1 MNLSLMNLVYEERP
15 PAPRGRRIRLLIGAL
30 VLIAL
35 IAGAVWLVDQVTPAV
50 PSAFYTPPDSMPAE
64 ARQPGDLIRRERVT
78 EGVPDYAQVWRVLYR
93 STGVN
98 GEAVMISGII
108 AFVSPTHM
116 TISPAGI
123 IAFAQGTVGNRP
135 QCGIGHTPTPV
146 AGIPGFE
153 TMIREG
159 YVVAVTDY
167 IGRGTPGV
175 HPYLI
180 GRAAGAAVLDAARA
194 ARQILPD
201 AAGDVVIWGRSQGG
215 HSALWAGIMAEE
227 GYAPDLKVIGVAASA
242 PAIDLAMILEHNRE
256 TRGGSVVVT
265 YALDAWSAYYD
276 DVRLDD
282 LVRPD
287 YLGQFRAIAET
298 CSTKP
303 LAFLLLGDLPTPA
316 QYFSGDVLANPAVVR
331 RLRENTPSGNISAPI
346 LIAHGTA
353 DTLIPIEGSEAEV
366 ARRCLAGENVQLVR
380 FPGIGHDAAEEAA
393 LFVIGWMGDRFA
405 GRPAASGCP

>member
-1 MNLSLMNLVYEERP
+1 MNLSLMNLMYEERP
-15 PAPRGRRIRLLIGAL
+15 PAPRGRRIRLLIGVVL
-30 VLIAL
+30 LIAL
-35 IAGAVWLVDQVTPAV
+35 IGGAVWLVDQVTPAV

-64 ARQPGDLIRRERVT
+64 ARQPGDVIRSERVT
-78 EGVPDYAQVWRVLYR
+78 EGVPDFAQVWRVLYR
-93 STGVN
+93 STGLN
-98 GEAVMISGII
+98 GEPVMISGII
-108 AFVSPTHM
+108 AVPNAPH
-116 TISPAGI
+116 IAPLPVV
-123 IAFAQGTVGNRP
+123 AFAQGTIGNRP

-194 ARQILPD
+194 ARQVLPD

-282 LVRPD
+282 LVRSD
-287 YLGQFRAIAET
+287 YLARFRAIAET

-316 QYFSGDVLANPAVVR
+316 QYFSGDVLADPAVVR
-331 RLRENTPSGNISAPI
+331 LLQENTPSGGISAPI

-353 DTLIPIEGSEAEV
+353 DALIPIAGSEAEV
-366 ARRCLAGENVQLVR
+366 NRRCLAGENVQLAR
-380 FPGIGHDAAEEAA
+380 FPGIGHDAAEESA